1 MSEKLT
7 PEQSAAIA
15 ARGKVIV
22 SASAGSGKTFV
33 MIKKIAD
40 LIESGGDTDEILA
53 VTFTKKAAAQMKDK
67 LRSELI
73 ARLTSCDGEKRERLK
88 AQLSKIP
95 SADICTIHSFCSRLL
110 RTYFYALGIDS
121 SFDIISADD
130 AEAARFLNR
139 AADNFFDRTY
149 EEGDADFLLVLSCLK
164 RKRSD
169 DSVRRLI
176 FETYSEVR
184 IIADYEEK
192 LARSSELFT
201 KEGFDEVCAEYKKEA
216 SAKFLSLLSAVDK
229 FELTFPCTAV
239 TQPYFAIL
247 DEMRTAL
254 KEAADCDL
262 FAPLPKLHTTA
273 KPRKKKET
281 EEADAV
287 FTEFRDG
294 IKRKYEAVLCDISDE
309 ETEYKAFI
317 KSGALATAFSRL
329 LLAFDR
335 EYSEVKRDEGKL
347 DYNDLEHLTLR
358 LLKDSD
364 IKSRINAKY
373 KHVFV
378 DEYQDVNPVQ
388 ERIIAEVGAKNVFT
402 VGDVKQ
408 AIYGFR
414 GSKSAFFSK
423 KYDAMSTGAG
433 SALKLTSNFRSA
445 DKIIDFVNRLF
456 SASMTEKVCGFDYK
470 GGSEMTRGGAYPEG
484 YGSAEILVFGKE
496 EKEAEVAEG
505 IYSVA
510 ERALVKSGHTR
521 ESLAVLDIVR
531 RELGS
536 THYDLKEKDFVPTRA
551 GDICILTRK
560 RSNAAAAGIVRALTD
575 AGYSVAGAKD
585 VNICGRAE
593 IREML
598 DILSF
603 IDNSQQDLPLITA
616 LTSPLGALS
625 REELATI
632 RIAMPRVSGVKNTYR
647 ECAVWYATNRSDG
660 LAYKLAAFYK
670 KIYSLRK
677 LSDVLG
683 AAQLIYRIAD
693 DCGFTAKYSAGNG
706 EKLLALRRLAEEAR
720 SGNGELS
727 LNAFLA
733 KIRAGG
739 YRITAPAGS
748 ASDSIKVMTMHAS
761 KGLEF
766 PVVIIADAAA
776 SFKGME
782 YSDMPFDEKYGFAP
796 HCYDIEE
803 HIKTKTLLRAV
814 CAVRKK
820 REELKNELNLFYVAC
835 TRAMCRLY
843 ITCSEIKPYSE
854 SDAFD
859 ADNYLKLCDF
869 SSFTPSYMPELS
881 DFTPETA
888 AVAAYGGEADEKI
901 YAEIKSRFLKPYG
914 RAASVEL
921 PVKSSASQILRS
933 QEESYFAERVLFTE
947 EGETGIEAGLA
958 YHKFLELCDFS
969 VKDEEGINREI
980 ESFLTEGTM
989 SEDAASA
996 LDCGRLATILSMP
1009 VFAGLEG
1016 AQVYRE
1022 QEFLCRLPANAFLD
1036 TDADDKV
1043 LVQGAI
1049 DLLAVTRGGARII
1062 DYKYSKKTDDELIK
1076 KYSPQLAL
1084 YKKAVSAV
1092 LKINEKNISATIVN
1106 IFAGRQINL

>member
-7 PEQSAAIA
+7 LEQSAAIA
-15 ARGKVIV
+15 SRGKVIV

-40 LIESGGDTDEILA
+40 LIENGGDTDEILA
-53 VTFTKKAAAQMKDK
+53 VTFTKKAAAQMKEK
-67 LRSELI
+67 LKSELI
-73 ARLTSCDGEKRERLK
+73 SRLASADAAKRDYLK
-88 AQLSKIP
+88 AQLAKIP

-130 AEAARFLNR
+130 AEAARYINR
-139 AADNFFDRTY
+139 ATDNLFDKAY
-149 EEGDADFLLVLSCLK
+149 ETDDADFMLVLSCLK

-169 DSVRRLI
+169 DSVRRLLA
-176 FETYSEVR
+176 ETYSEVR

-192 LARSSELFT
+192 LSRAAELYCD
-201 KEGFDEVCAEYKKEA
+201 EGFDAVCAEYKKEA
-216 SAKFLSLLSAVDK
+216 AAKFNALLAAVED
-229 FELTFPCTAV
+229 FEITFPTTEGA
-239 TQPYFAIL
+239 QSYLPLL
-247 DEMRTAL
+247 DEMRAAL
-254 KEAADCDL
+254 KAAAESDL
-262 FAPLPKLHTTA
+262 FAPLPKIHTTV

-281 EEADAV
+281 EEADGI

-294 IKRKYEAVLCDISDE
+294 IKRKYEAVLGDISDR
-309 ETEYKAFI
+309 ETEYAAFI
-317 KSGALATAFSRL
+317 KSGALAVAFSRL

-358 LLKDSD
+358 LLKDSE

-388 ERIIAEVGAKNVFT
+388 ERIIAEVGAENVFT

-456 SASMTEKVCGFDYK
+456 SASMTERICGFEYK
-470 GGSEMTRGGAYPEG
+470 GGSEMTRGGAYPDG
-484 YGSAEILVFGKE
+484 YGNAEILVFGKE

-536 THYDLKEKDFVPTRA
+536 THYDLKVKDFVPTRA

-560 RSNAAAAGIVRALTD
+560 RSNAATAGIVRALTD

-593 IREML
+593 VREML
-598 DILSF
+598 DVLSF
-603 IDNSQQDLPLITA
+603 IDNSQQDIPLITA
-616 LTSPLGALS
+616 LTSPLGSLT
-625 REELATI
+625 REELARI
-632 RIAMPRVSGVKNTYR
+632 RIAMPRVAGVKNTYR
-647 ECAVWYATNRSDG
+647 ECAVWYATNKSDE

-670 KIYSLRK
+670 KIYALRK

-683 AAQLIYRIAD
+683 AARLIYRIAD
-693 DCGFTAKYSAGNG
+693 DCGFTAKYSADGG

-720 SGNGELS
+720 SGDGELS
-727 LNAFLA
+727 LNAFLS
-733 KIRAGG
+733 KIKAGG

-748 ASDSIKVMTMHAS
+748 ATDSIKVMTMHAS

-803 HIKTKTLLRAV
+803 HIKTRTLLRSV

-843 ITCSEIKPYSE
+843 ITCSEIKPYVAA
-854 SDAFD
+854 DALD

-869 SSFTPSYMPELS
+869 SSFTPSYMSELT
-881 DFTPETA
+881 DFTPEKSA
-888 AVAAYGGEADEKI
+888 GSAYDGEPDLKLYE
-901 YAEIKSRFLKPYG
+901 EIKSHFLKPYA

-933 QEESYFAERVLFTE
+933 QEESYYAERVLFTE

-969 VKDEEGINREI
+969 VKDGEGIKKQI
-980 ESFLTEGTM
+980 ESFVNDGAMTKE
-989 SEDAASA
+989 AASA
-996 LDCGRLATILSMP
+996 LDCNRLVSILSMP
-1009 VFAGLEG
+1009 VFAKLGG
-1016 AQVYRE
+1016 AQLYRE

-1036 TDADDKV
+1036 TEADDKV

-1049 DLLAVTRGGARII
+1049 DLLAVTVNGAEII
-1062 DYKYSKKTDDELIK
+1062 DYKYSKKSDEELIK

-1084 YKKAVSAV
+1084 YKKAVAAV
-1092 LKINEKNISATIVN
+1092 LKTDEKFIKATIVN